1 MHNLWIPVAAIL
13 LVAGLIFGGQ
23 WMADNDRDDRIAE
36 RIAER
41 LEAQD
46 DVGIERLLEVNKGY
60 GLCGDAVRTERPVLP
75 FYYHTVTE
83 QLALGADAP
92 AYRENCGRHAAP

>member
-23 WMADNDRDDRIAE
+23 AISDANRDDAITA

-46 DVGIERLLEVNKGY
+46 DVGLERLLEVNKGY
-60 GLCGDAVRTERPVLP
+60 GLCGDAVRAERPVLP

>member
-1 MHNLWIPVAAIL
+1 MHNLWIPVVAIL

-23 WMADNDRDDRIAE
+23 WMADNDRNDQIAA

-41 LEAQD
+41 LNAQD
-46 DVGIERLLEVNKGY
+46 DVEIERLLEVNKGY
-60 GLCGDAVRTERPVLP
+60 GLCGDAVRADRPALP

-92 AYRENCGRHAAP
+92 AYRENCGRHAAR

>member
-23 WMADNDRDDRIAE
+23 MVSDAKRDDRIAA

-41 LEAQD
+41 LETRD
-46 DVGIERLLEVNKGY
+46 DVALDRLHTVNKGY
-60 GLCGDAVRTERPVLP
+60 GLCGDALHADHPALP

-83 QLALGADAP
+83 RLALGAEAP
-92 AYRENCGRHAAP
+92 LYRDNCTR